1 MLIELIDMLSTS
13 NYVSYNVNIAT
24 KLGLHVAVYLSELIN
39 INSKAIRKDKV
50 TAEGCIKVDR
60 HYITSRTTLSE
71 TEQREIEFK
80 LVDLGI
86 LKLSPT
92 EQNEVGIDLNRLSTL
107 LMTDDADVLKEIKK
121 ITRVT
126 KPAPTTARRRDFDRL
141 KETFICYDNDLR
153 VAFCDWID
161 GVYANP
167 KGFLSEKA
175 VEVFVNTVNDF
186 AKGNKEIALKVIE
199 IATINGYRDANW
211 AITKFKTDYINMY
224 RPKCSNVQDKKPKL
238 SEDVF

>member
-1 MLIELIDMLSTS
+1 MLIDMLSTS
-13 NYVSYNVNIAT
+13 NYVSYNVNIAS

-39 INSKAIRKDKV
+39 IDSKAIRKGKITD
-50 TAEGCIKVDR
+50 EGCIKVDR

-71 TEQREIEFK
+71 NEQREIEFK

-86 LKLSPT
+86 LALSPT
-92 EQNEVGIDLNRLSTL
+92 EQNEVALDLNRLSML
-107 LMTDDADVLKEIKK
+107 LMTDDAETLKEIRK
-121 ITRVT
+121 ITKSA
-126 KPAPTTARRRDFDRL
+126 KPEKLTARRREFDKL
-141 KETFICYDNDLR
+141 KDNLVCYDDDLR

-167 KGFLSEKA
+167 KGFLSDKA
-175 VEVFVNTVNDF
+175 VEVFVGTVNDF
-186 AKGNKEIALKVIE
+186 AKGNKEVAYKVIE

-224 RPKCSNVQDKKPKL
+224 KPRVTVTAQKPKL
-238 SEDVF
+238 SEEVF